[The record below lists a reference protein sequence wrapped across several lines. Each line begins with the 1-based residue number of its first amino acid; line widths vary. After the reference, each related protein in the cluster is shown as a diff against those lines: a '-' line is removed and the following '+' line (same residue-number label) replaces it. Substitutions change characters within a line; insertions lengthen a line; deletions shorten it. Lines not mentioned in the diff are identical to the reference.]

1 MNRQQLLW
9 MPDYNIRAHLHPLPL
24 RFASGTSCVQ
34 CGVTELQTKVEADE
48 SRADLAG
55 FRQLI
60 WSTRPTSLARGKH
73 LLIIGKNLPGLSAFC
88 IPIGGAPKSP
98 FRIPHLRNGLARRRV
113 LKPRRRACLI
123 FARLPASSKGDGTA
137 RPGAW
142 SAGSL
147 GCLVYAAVTA

>member
-1 MNRQQLLW
+1 MRR
-9 MPDYNIRAHLHPLPL
+9 PDDLAETCQVFLPSASPPG
-24 RFASGTSCVQ
+24 RFAV
-34 CGVTELQTKVEADE
+34 A
-48 SRADLAG
+48 
-55 FRQLI
+55 
-60 WSTRPTSLARGKH
+60 
-73 LLIIGKNLPGLSAFC
+73 
-88 IPIGGAPKSP
+88 
-98 FRIPHLRNGLARRRV
+98 IPHLRNGVARRRV